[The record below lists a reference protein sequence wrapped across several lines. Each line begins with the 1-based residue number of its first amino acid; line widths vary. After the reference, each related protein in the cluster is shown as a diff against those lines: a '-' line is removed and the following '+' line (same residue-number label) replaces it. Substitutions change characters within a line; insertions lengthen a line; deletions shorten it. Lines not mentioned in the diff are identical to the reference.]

1 MAHVASWKKDIV
13 KEIVDDIQQYPVVA
27 IVDMQEIPAP
37 QIQSM
42 RAGMRA
48 HAKIKMTK
56 NNLMLLALD
65 EAAQF
70 KPGVEKL

>member
-48 HAKIKMTK
+48 HAKI
-56 NNLMLLALD
+56 
-65 EAAQF
+65 
-70 KPGVEKL
+70 